1 MEEFVLNDYHST
13 LYQLKILSESYIEL
27 TPYQLMYEADQPDVS
42 NAMQKNANIQTQ
54 SDNLIIKLIKG
65 VITLI
70 KNIISSITNFFSE
83 LFMGSDERKLYEQ
96 YQQMIQ
102 SNPEFANKKIT
113 VKDFRQIIQK
123 EDDMYQQG
131 KAELERAAAENRPPS
146 EQMFNNIL
154 DLVKNGIGA
163 GTAIM
168 TTEVAIKAARSNIG
182 TAKLIQKALN
192 DHEDIMV
199 QLEKN
204 LGKKEAKKFKKEID
218 KDTRLIGFHRALV
231 SLQKKKYDNLKECVT
246 DTFKQLHDISKGKL
260 FGNLGL
266 IRKIVGNDTFKPI
279 AKQAVQSGVK
289 TAVDEKIKNPIRKAV
304 DKVTQKVSGSV
315 VNRGDE
321 NIGKSAFNFIT
332 GTGGNKKDKK

>member
-1 MEEFVLNDYHST
+1 MEEFVLSEYHST
-13 LYQLKILSESYIEL
+13 LYNLNLLMEEYVEI
-27 TPYQLMYEADQPDVS
+27 TPYQMIYEADQPDVS
-42 NAMQKNANIQTQ
+42 AAMQKNANIQGQ
-54 SDNLIIKLIKG
+54 SDNLLIKLIKG

-70 KNIISSITNFFSE
+70 KNIISSISNFFSE
-83 LFMGSDERKLYEQ
+83 LFMGKSERALYEQ

-102 SNPEFANKKIT
+102 SNPEFANQKIT
-113 VKDFRQIIQK
+113 VKDFREIIK
-123 EDDMYQQG
+123 REDEMYQQG

-192 DHEDIMV
+192 DHEGIME

-218 KDTRLIGFHRALV
+218 KDTRLISFHRALV
-231 SLQKKKYDNLKECVT
+231 SLQKKKYDNLKDCVT
-246 DTFKQLHDISKGKL
+246 DIFKQLHDISKGKL